1 MPKDAVR
8 PDPVLLFDG
17 ECGLCQR
24 LVRVLLGLDRRGRL
38 RFAPLQGP
46 TAQSYLRRQGLP
58 MTDFESMLLV
68 SDWAG
73 RDPTTPLRQT
83 DAAIAALR
91 EIGGIGGMMAAV
103 LRVVPRAGRDAG
115 YRLVARWRRR
125 LFGAARA
132 GALARPEWSRR
143 FLD

>member
-1 MPKDAVR
+1 MPKDAAK

-24 LVRVLLGLDRRGRL
+24 LVRLLLGLDRRGRL

-46 TAQSYLRRQGLP
+46 AAQAYLRQHGLP
-58 MTDFESMLLV
+58 ATDFESMILV
-68 SDWAG
+68 PDWAR
-73 RDPTTPLRQT
+73 RDAPRHLRQT

-91 EIGGIGGMMAAV
+91 EVGGIGSTMAAV
-103 LRVVPRAGRDAG
+103 LRVVPRAWRDAG

-125 LFGAARA
+125 FFGASRT
-132 GALARPEWSRR
+132 GALARPEWSGR

>member
-1 MPKDAVR
+1 MSTDAAKPV
-8 PDPVLLFDG
+8 PVLLFDG

-46 TAQSYLRRQGLP
+46 AAQSYLRQHGWP
-58 MTDFESMLLV
+58 ATDFESMILV
-68 SDWAG
+68 PDWAR
-73 RDPTTPLRQT
+73 RDGTTPLRQT
-83 DAAIAALR
+83 DAMIAALR
-91 EIGGIGGMMAAV
+91 EVGGIGRMMAAV
-103 LRVVPRAGRDAG
+103 LQVVPRAWRDAD

-125 LFGAARA
+125 FFGASRT
-132 GALARPEWSRR
+132 GALARPEWSGR